1 MEEDKYLI
9 SLTRGNIKNID
20 VTAKN
25 LDGTDFTFKQGDL
38 VRFKVMEKKD
48 CQCVVLQKDVVVDSD
63 TTLVTIPLTMEETD
77 FGEVASKP
85 VDYWYEIDLNPD
97 TARITIVGYDEI
109 GEKTLTLYPR
119 GEDKQ

>member
-20 VTAKN
+20 VNAKN

-97 TARITIVGYDEI
+97 TARITIVGYDEN